1 MWSGALCSTK
11 GRTPR
16 RCHTAWSRLYRGLAA
31 MFFYFIFFFPSQANG
46 RRVAYIGVLL
56 GLSCFK
62 LNSWASTPPP
72 LPATMS
78 QTLTFL
84 VEGGAHCAVEVDGDN
99 MQKLTQLQMQIRSAD
114 SEIWRYYDVTSSTEE
129 AEVFWKDGGRIMFY
143 LEKISNTHETQNAV
157 YDRNHFLNVKVFI
170 YIANVNFQIKF
181 SNLQQC
187 LQKPSLHWRWADVQV
202 FLDAPPRK
210 PLLWSCLLAGASRDL
225 YPARLWFARA
235 LIPHPICNG
244 RDTGL
249 SRCTK

>member
-16 RCHTAWSRLYRGLAA
+16 RCHTAWSLLYRGLAA

-84 VEGGAHCAVEVDGDN
+84 VEGGGHTVQWKLMAITCKNWLSCRCRSDLLTHRFGDIII
-99 MQKLTQLQMQIRSAD
+99 MLQVALKKLRF
-114 SEIWRYYDVTSSTEE
+114 SEKMAAELCFIWRKFQTHMKHKMLYMIETT
-129 AEVFWKDGGRIMFY
+129 FWRY
-143 LEKISNTHETQNAV
+143 S
-157 YDRNHFLNVKVFI
+157 I
-170 YIANVNFQIKF
+170 YIHRKHKF
-181 SNLQQC
+181 PN
-187 LQKPSLHWRWADVQV
+187 
-202 FLDAPPRK
+202 
-210 PLLWSCLLAGASRDL
+210 
-225 YPARLWFARA
+225 
-235 LIPHPICNG
+235 
-244 RDTGL
+244 
-249 SRCTK
+249 